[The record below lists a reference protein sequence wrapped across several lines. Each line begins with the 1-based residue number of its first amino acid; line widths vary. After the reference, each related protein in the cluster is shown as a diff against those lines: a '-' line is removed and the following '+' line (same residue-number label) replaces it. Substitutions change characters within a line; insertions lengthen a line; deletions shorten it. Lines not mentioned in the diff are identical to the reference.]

1 MEEVKEIQARI
12 EGIERQIGV
21 LPKPWAVKAKPVL
34 KPLKKK

>member
-21 LPKPWAVKAKPVL
+21 LPKPWAAKPVV
-34 KPLKKK
+34 KKKTAKK